1 MKDAARVGS
10 LTVKPPPFDYSAPD
24 TLEEALFVLGEAG
37 DEARPLAGGQ
47 SLVPLLSLRL
57 ARPSRLVD
65 LAGITALKTLDTAG
79 GHLAVG
85 AMVREREAERDERV
99 RSLAPALADALPLIG
114 HPAIRSR
121 GTIGGSLSHADP
133 AAELPAVALV
143 LEAELVA
150 ESRARGRRSIP
161 AADFFTGFFT
171 TALAPDEL
179 LTTLRVPSSAP
190 GTGWAVDEV
199 ARRHG
204 DFAIVAAA
212 AMVRLDTSTGRI
224 EEARVA
230 LAGVGDTPVRLP
242 ETEQMLAGA
251 EPADGAFAD
260 AAENAVTRLSP
271 PADVH
276 GSAAYRRHVAGVLAR
291 RTLKLA
297 AQRAREAA

>member
-65 LAGITALKTLDTAG
+65 LAGITALKTLDTAA

-230 LAGVGDTPVRLP
+230 LAGVGDTPVRLA